1 MPSVSGV
8 KPLKV
13 PERHV
18 AAFEALLSMQE
29 DDFGRTLSVLEAAQP
44 TDAPDKLAESIH
56 RATALSVSDVRS
68 LLEAIM
74 ELAALKQRSL
84 SSSGHMAARVA
95 ASSQFT
101 DGDHRNKEFMERT
114 RQLLRSGAVRLHSK
128 VSSIGSE
135 YERLFVNCQILT
147 DLRPI
152 FDDQIAESPEPEAAL
167 LRHTLSLHYV
177 GSDGKHDNFYVVLDE
192 GDLIVLNQVID
203 RALSKAESLREKLH
217 QSGLIY
223 MHSEE

>member
-29 DDFGRTLSVLEAAQP
+29 DDFGHLLSVLEAAPP
-44 TDAPDKLAESIH
+44 TDAPDKLAESIQE
-56 RATALSVSDVRS
+56 ATALRVSDARS
-68 LLEAIM
+68 LLEAVM

-101 DGDHRNKEFMERT
+101 DGDYKSDAFIERT
-114 RQLLRSGAVRLHSK
+114 RQLLSSGTVRLHSK
-128 VSSIGSE
+128 VLSIGSE

-152 FDDQIAESPEPEAAL
+152 FDDEIAERPESEAVL

-192 GDLIVLNQVID
+192 GDLIALNQVIH
-203 RALSKAESLREKLH
+203 RALSKAESLRKKLY
-217 QSGLIY
+217 QSDFIY
-223 MHSEE
+223 VSSEE